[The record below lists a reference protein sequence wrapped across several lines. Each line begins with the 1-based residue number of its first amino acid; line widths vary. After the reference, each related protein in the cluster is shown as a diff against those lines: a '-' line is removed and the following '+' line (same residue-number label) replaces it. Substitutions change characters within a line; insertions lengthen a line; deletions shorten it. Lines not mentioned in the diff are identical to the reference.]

1 MLASCN
7 DLSKPDV
14 QVRDKLAC
22 LDSPV
27 NSDEAVAN
35 ILRRPSELGELIQ
48 GKNKH
53 FYSSGAFNLI
63 QLILYILNQTG
74 PAQVFLSTYS
84 IGMDSIATL
93 IRKKDTGTIKDIRFL
108 IDNRVRS
115 ISPKPFDY
123 LLTSFPGA
131 YRCCALHAKVALIW
145 NEQWSISVVGSQNA
159 THNPKIER
167 GIIHTDKTIFD
178 FDLKVLEDEFNNG
191 TT

>member
-27 NSDEAVAN
+27 NSDEAIPN

>member
-7 DLSKPDV
+7 DLSKQDV
-14 QVRDKLAC
+14 QVRKDLAY

-27 NSDEAVAN
+27 NSDEAISN
-35 ILRRPSELGELIQ
+35 ILRRPSELGELVK

-63 QLILYILNQTG
+63 QLILYILDHTG
-74 PAQVFLSTYS
+74 PAHVFLSTYS

-93 IRKKDTGTIKDIRFL
+93 IRKKNAGTIKDIRFL

-131 YRCCALHAKVALIW
+131 YRCCALHAKVALVW
-145 NEQWSISVVGSQNA
+145 NEQWNISVVGSQNA
-159 THNPKIER
+159 THNPKLER

-178 FDLKVLEDEFNNG
+178 FDIKVLEDEFNNG